1 MNIDI
6 PKNNLAD
13 EIKEIVDL
21 CNELAEE
28 YGDNSSNFSPAVSD
42 NEIIRWENENKIT
55 IPESYKNW
63 LRFSNGSQ
71 IINGTASFF
80 GIDMIGLYNEYLPN
94 DYVAI
99 GELIGDGEFLCFSK
113 TTQKFIRYNHGKSI
127 EYQSFKDI
135 LNLILQ
141 II

>member
-6 PKNNLAD
+6 PDNSLAD
-13 EIKEIVDL
+13 KIKEIVDL
-21 CNELAEE
+21 CNELMSE
-28 YGDNSSNFSPAVSD
+28 YGDNSSNFSSAASD
-42 NEIIRWENENKIT
+42 DEIIRWESKNKIT

-71 IINGTASFF
+71 IINGTATFF
-80 GIDMIGLYNEYLPN
+80 GIDMIGFYNEYLPE

-99 GELIGDGEFLCFSK
+99 GELIGDGEVLCFSK
-113 TTQKFIRYNHGKSI
+113 STNKFIRYNHGKSI
-127 EYQSFKDI
+127 EYQSFEDI

>member
-1 MNIDI
+1 MNTDVQ
-6 PKNNLAD
+6 NSSLAD

-21 CNELAEE
+21 CNELAFE
-28 YGDNSSNFSPAVSD
+28 YGDNASSFSAAASD
-42 NEIIRWENENKIT
+42 DEIIRWENQNKIT
-55 IPESYKNW
+55 IPESYKDW

-71 IINGTASFF
+71 IINGTATFF
-80 GIDMIGLYNEYLPN
+80 GIEMIGFCNEHLPE
-94 DYVAI
+94 DYVSI
-99 GELIGDGEFLCFSK
+99 GELIGDGEVLCFSK
-113 TTQKFIRYNHGKSI
+113 STNKFIRYNHGKSI

>member
-6 PKNNLAD
+6 PDNSLAD
-13 EIKEIVDL
+13 KIKEMVDL
-21 CNELAEE
+21 CNELAAE
-28 YGDNSSNFSPAVSD
+28 YGDNSSNFSSAASD
-42 NEIIRWENENKIT
+42 DEIIRWESKNKIT
-55 IPESYKNW
+55 IPESYKDW

-71 IINGTASFF
+71 IINGTATFF
-80 GIDMIGLYNEYLPN
+80 GIETIGFCNEHLPD

-99 GELIGDGEFLCFSK
+99 GELIGDGEVLCFSK
-113 TTQKFIRYNHGKSI
+113 STNKFIRYNHGKSI
-127 EYQSFKDI
+127 EYQNFEDI